1 MTNMTERNELHERLM
16 LLKEYLETGK
26 LKFAKD
32 LKVIESLKKVKYS
45 SDGKVDPESVD
56 PSVRSLAKMVSW
68 MKYEDDL
75 RKIPLKQIQ
84 EEYFKILEL
93 FF

>member
-45 SDGKVDPESVD
+45 
-56 PSVRSLAKMVSW
+56 
-68 MKYEDDL
+68 
-75 RKIPLKQIQ
+75 
-84 EEYFKILEL
+84 
-93 FF
+93 